1 MSARRAMEVTFA
13 KTRNMAGVDR
23 DWTQRV
29 YRQLGKAMR
38 IIARK
43 SVKTGEVTMPTR
55 AQARAARVV
64 LRDVEDFL
72 RNSMRWRR
80 FRPDLLNNP
89 WGYAIAELGGISAL
103 FGGYMFASVIAGRAV
118 KSALAETIP

>member
-29 YRQLGKAMR
+29 YRHLGKAMR

-55 AQARAARVV
+55 SQARAARIV
-64 LRDVEDFL
+64 LREVEDFL

-89 WGYAIAELGGISAL
+89 WGYMIAEVGGISAL
-103 FGGYMFASVIAGRAV
+103 FGGYMFASAIAGRVV